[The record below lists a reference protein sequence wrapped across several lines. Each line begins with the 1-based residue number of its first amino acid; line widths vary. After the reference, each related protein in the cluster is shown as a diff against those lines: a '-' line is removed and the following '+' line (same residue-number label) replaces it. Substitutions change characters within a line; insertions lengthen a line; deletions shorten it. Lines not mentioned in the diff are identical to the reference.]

1 VGIVALS
8 SLEEKAMS
16 IVVMASGRGTNFEA
30 IVKDKIPVSKVI
42 YNKKDADVRLRADEL
57 KIPCEFSEK
66 NYEDCVPDDTKLV
79 VLAGFMRL
87 LSKEFVNKF
96 RVVNI
101 HPSLL
106 PKFPGANAIG
116 QALDADVYTTG
127 CTVHW
132 ADEGMD
138 TGKIISQLGCPVYTS
153 DDYESLSSRIQH
165 LEHYLYPKTIR
176 KIMEL

>member
-1 VGIVALS
+1 
-8 SLEEKAMS
+8 MS
-16 IVVMASGRGTNFEA
+16 IVVMASGKGTNFEA
-30 IVKDKIPVSKVI
+30 IVKQGIPVSKVI
-42 YNKKDADVRLRADEL
+42 YNKKDAEVRLRADCL
-57 KIPCEFSEK
+57 KIPCEFSKK

-96 RVVNI
+96 RVINI

-106 PKFPGANAIG
+106 PKFPGSNAIG
-116 QALDADVYTTG
+116 QALDAGACTTG

-153 DDYESLSSRIQH
+153 DDYESLSSRIQQ
-165 LEHYLYPKTIR
+165 LEHYLYPQTIR